1 MTMDKVV
8 NLDRVWNI
16 VYIEDGCSKVQMTE
30 DSDEA
35 EDIIRDLVAKGVPVE
50 SIRVYS
56 PDTSQDV
63 HWLEY
68 HLQQLCV
75 KILTPGPAL
84 EGLINEVQRLIE
96 NYVPTAC
103 EVFVSELTTYTGD
116 KEELRATDTQAGER
130 GVIRKDLIK
139 TLLQIAIARTS
150 DEGAIAILQGTVQ
163 RADKVTLA
171 NMLSDIYA
179 ARDIDKGCEQDG
191 LRKQFMEECIRTTL
205 SSMHNEK
212 AMSLLHAAALHVDS
226 ITLYELIK
234 GIHLALNIEALPGQ
248 EAPRKQFIIECLQ
261 AASQGVSTTDAID
274 VLSIA
279 RDNIDTLDI
288 NGLIKAL
295 STAYA
300 KSASVRRK
308 K

>member
-1 MTMDKVV
+1 MVNVV
-8 NLDRVWNI
+8 NLDKVWNI
-16 VYIEDGCSKVQMTE
+16 VYIEDGCSKVQVTE

-68 HLQQLCV
+68 HLQQLYV

-96 NYVPTAC
+96 NYVPTVC
-103 EVFVSELTTYTGD
+103 EVSVGELTTYTGN
-116 KEELRATDTQAGER
+116 KEELRAVDTHEGER
-130 GVIRKDLIK
+130 GVLRKHLMEEI
-139 TLLQIAIARTS
+139 LHAALARTS
-150 DEGAIAILQGTVQ
+150 DEGAIAILQETMRRV
-163 RADKVTLA
+163 DKLTPG

-179 ARDIDKGCEQDG
+179 ARSIGEVTEHDG

-261 AASQGVSTTDAID
+261 AASQEVSTTDAID
-274 VLSIA
+274 VLSRA

-295 STAYA
+295 STAYT

>member
-1 MTMDKVV
+1 MIKMKATTKMDMSGLRRFEKRLQQLVKTQV
-8 NLDRVWNI
+8 EAGF
-16 VYIEDGCSKVQMTE
+16 Y
-30 DSDEA
+30 DEA

-68 HLQQLCV
+68 HLQQLYV

-96 NYVPTAC
+96 NYVPTVC
-103 EVFVSELTTYTGD
+103 EVSVSELTTYIGD
-116 KEELRATDTQAGER
+116 KEELRAVDTHEGER
-130 GVIRKDLIK
+130 GVLRKHLMEEI
-139 TLLQIAIARTS
+139 LHAALARTS
-150 DEGAIAILQGTVQ
+150 DEGAIAILQETMRRV
-163 RADKVTLA
+163 DKLTPG

-179 ARDIDKGCEQDG
+179 ARSIGEVAEHDG
-191 LRKQFMEECIRTTL
+191 L
-205 SSMHNEK
+205 
-212 AMSLLHAAALHVDS
+212 
-226 ITLYELIK
+226 
-234 GIHLALNIEALPGQ
+234 
-248 EAPRKQFIIECLQ
+248 RKQFIIECLQ
-261 AASQGVSTTDAID
+261 AASQGVSTTDAMD
-274 VLSIA
+274 VLSRA

-295 STAYA
+295 STAYT